1 MPVRSEQPKDWQA
14 DPTALCTNGAYR
26 ISEWK
31 NGLLTATVPE
41 SYYDQRRLQMST
53 LVFRFETDAAMRTEL
68 LKRTRWISYWACP
81 KRNWRMS
88 RRHGHRTAI
97 LR

>member
-1 MPVRSEQPKDWQA
+1 MPVRSEQPKNWQA
-14 DPTALCTNGAYR
+14 DPTVLCTNGAYR

-68 LKRTRWISYWACP
+68 LKKNEVDFVLGLSQEEL
-81 KRNWRMS
+81 
-88 RRHGHRTAI
+88 GG
-97 LR
+97 

>member
-1 MPVRSEQPKDWQA
+1 MCIRDR
-14 DPTALCTNGAYR
+14 AYR

-68 LKRTRWISYWACP
+68 LKKNGLFHHMAQLQSESMEW
-81 KRNWRMS
+81 
-88 RRHGHRTAI
+88 TA
-97 LR
+97 